1 MKDLLFI
8 TLLLVSSLSFSQKTS
23 KGLTASTSK
32 DTLISISKNDVDLL
46 NKVMLSENFYRSM
59 YDVNDDK
66 IKLFEK
72 KIVTLEDIIQR
83 NEKMI
88 ALQEKNVE
96 TLTEENRKLQVSTND
111 AWTMAGIEIG
121 KKIEWRQRALLGIP
135 ISLAGG
141 FLIATLI
148 QH

>member
-1 MKDLLFI
+1 MKNLLLI
-8 TLLLVSSLSFSQKTS
+8 TLLLVSNLSFSQKTS
-23 KGLTASTSK
+23 KGSTASTSK
-32 DTLISISKNDVDLL
+32 DTLISINKNDVELL

-59 YDVNDDK
+59 YDVNDSK

-83 NEKMI
+83 NERMI

-96 TLTEENRKLQVSTND
+96 TLTEENRKLQVSTNE
-111 AWTMAGIEIG
+111 AWTETAIETG
-121 KKIEWRQRALLGIP
+121 KRLTWRKRALLGIP

-148 QH
+148 H

>member
-23 KGLTASTSK
+23 KGLTTSTSK

-83 NEKMI
+83 NENMI
-88 ALQEKNVE
+88 ALQEKKVE

-111 AWTMAGIEIG
+111 AWNMAGIEIG

>member
-1 MKDLLFI
+1 
-8 TLLLVSSLSFSQKTS
+8 
-23 KGLTASTSK
+23 LTASTSK

-83 NEKMI
+83 NERI
-88 ALQEKNVE
+88 ISLQEKNVE
-96 TLTEENRKLQVSTND
+96 TLTEENRKLQLSTND
-111 AWTMAGIEIG
+111 AWKETAIETHKRLI
-121 KKIEWRQRALLGIP
+121 WRQRALLSIP

-148 QH
+148 Q

>member
-1 MKDLLFI
+1 
-8 TLLLVSSLSFSQKTS
+8 
-23 KGLTASTSK
+23 
-32 DTLISISKNDVDLL
+32 
-46 NKVMLSENFYRSM
+46 M
-59 YDVNDDK
+59 YDVNDSK

-83 NEKMI
+83 NERMI

-111 AWTMAGIEIG
+111 AWREAGIETG
-121 KKIEWRQRALLGIP
+121 KRLEWRQRALLGIP

-148 QH
+148 Q

>member
-1 MKDLLFI
+1 
-8 TLLLVSSLSFSQKTS
+8 
-23 KGLTASTSK
+23 
-32 DTLISISKNDVDLL
+32 
-46 NKVMLSENFYRSM
+46 M

-88 ALQEKNVE
+88 AFQEKNVE

-148 QH
+148 Q

>member
-1 MKDLLFI
+1 
-8 TLLLVSSLSFSQKTS
+8 
-23 KGLTASTSK
+23 
-32 DTLISISKNDVDLL
+32 
-46 NKVMLSENFYRSM
+46 M

-83 NEKMI
+83 NERI
-88 ALQEKNVE
+88 IGLQEKNVE
-96 TLTEENRKLQVSTND
+96 TLTEENRKLQLSTND
-111 AWTMAGIEIG
+111 AWKETAIETHKRLI
-121 KKIEWRQRALLGIP
+121 WRQRALLGIP

-148 QH
+148 Q

>member
-1 MKDLLFI
+1 M
-8 TLLLVSSLSFSQKTS
+8 
-23 KGLTASTSK
+23 TASTSK
-32 DTLISISKNDVDLL
+32 DTLISINKNDVDLL

-66 IKLFEK
+66 IKLFDK
-72 KIVTLEDIIQR
+72 KIVTLEEIIKRDEVIMKELQDNVYLLEYDLSVSKE
-83 NEKMI
+83 NE
-88 ALQEKNVE
+88 
-96 TLTEENRKLQVSTND
+96 LTAREERGQATIS
-111 AWTMAGIEIG
+111 AY
-121 KKIEWRQRALLGIP
+121 EWMGRARRRTLLGIP

>member
-46 NKVMLSENFYRSM
+46 KKVMLSENFYRSM

-66 IKLFEK
+66 IKLLEK

-111 AWTMAGIEIG
+111 AWREAGIETG
-121 KKIEWRQRALLGIP
+121 KRLEWRQRALLGIP

-141 FLIATLI
+141 FLITTLI

>member
-1 MKDLLFI
+1 
-8 TLLLVSSLSFSQKTS
+8 
-23 KGLTASTSK
+23 
-32 DTLISISKNDVDLL
+32 
-46 NKVMLSENFYRSM
+46 M
-59 YDVNDDK
+59 YDVNDSK

-83 NEKMI
+83 NERI
-88 ALQEKNVE
+88 ISLQEKNVE
-96 TLTEENRKLQVSTND
+96 TLAEENRKLQVSTND

-148 QH
+148 QN

>member
-1 MKDLLFI
+1 M
-8 TLLLVSSLSFSQKTS
+8 
-23 KGLTASTSK
+23 TASTSK

-83 NEKMI
+83 NERI
-88 ALQEKNVE
+88 ISLQEKNVE
-96 TLTEENRKLQVSTND
+96 TLTEENRKLQLSTND
-111 AWTMAGIEIG
+111 AWKETAIETHKRLI
-121 KKIEWRQRALLGIP
+121 WRQRALLGIP

-148 QH
+148 Q